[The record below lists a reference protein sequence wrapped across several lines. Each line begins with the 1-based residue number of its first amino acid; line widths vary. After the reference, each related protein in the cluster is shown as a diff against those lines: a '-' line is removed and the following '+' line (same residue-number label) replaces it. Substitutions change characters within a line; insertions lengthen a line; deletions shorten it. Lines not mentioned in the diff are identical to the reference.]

1 MQDGSFLRE
10 REIGMNWKEMFAK
23 VNLKEFFNIKSI
35 FFILLGNA
43 MYSVAVAAFIIPNG
57 LITGGTT
64 GLSIFAHNQLG
75 IPISAFVA
83 GFNVLMFVLGL
94 IFLGLNFALSTLL
107 STIIYPVFL
116 EIFQNIPALQNM
128 TEDPLLAVIMAGLMV
143 GAGLGLVVRVGGST
157 GGMDIPPLILNKYFR
172 IPVSVSLNV
181 FDILILLPQI
191 LYNPPERVLYGILLV
206 MIYTTVLD
214 KVLVMGN
221 TKTEVKIISKQV
233 EEVRQAILAQVDRGV
248 TMLYGE
254 GGYKQEQK
262 QIVLSIV
269 SNRELPQVEKLIR
282 QIDPEA
288 FMIISRVTE
297 VRGRGFSLSK
307 HYGEEEG

>member
-1 MQDGSFLRE
+1 MDKAYLKRASTV
-10 REIGMNWKEMFAK
+10 AK
-23 VNLKEFFNIKSI
+23 VIFGNVFYAFVIKLFLLPGNL
-35 FFILLGNA
+35 
-43 MYSVAVAAFIIPNG
+43 M
-57 LITGGTT
+57 TGGTT
-64 GLSIFAHNQLG
+64 GIGLVVKHFTGASISG
-75 IPISAFVA
+75 
-83 GFNVLMFVLGL
+83 FVLAFNIVMLIVGV
-94 IFLGLNFALSTLL
+94 IFLGKKFALTTIL
-107 STIIYPVFL
+107 SSFTYPIALEAANHIFGDLVITDNSMLNTIF
-116 EIFQNIPALQNM
+116 
-128 TEDPLLAVIMAGLMV
+128 
-143 GAGLGLVVRVGGST
+143 AGLGIGIGLGIVIRTGAST

-181 FDILILLPQI
+181 FDILILLQQI

-269 SNRELPQVEKLIR
+269 SNRELPQVERLIR

-307 HYGEEEG
+307 HYGEEEDC

>member
-1 MQDGSFLRE
+1 M
-10 REIGMNWKEMFAK
+10 
-23 VNLKEFFNIKSI
+23 
-35 FFILLGNA
+35 
-43 MYSVAVAAFIIPNG
+43 
-57 LITGGTT
+57 
-64 GLSIFAHNQLG
+64 
-75 IPISAFVA
+75 
-83 GFNVLMFVLGL
+83 
-94 IFLGLNFALSTLL
+94 
-107 STIIYPVFL
+107 
-116 EIFQNIPALQNM
+116 
-128 TEDPLLAVIMAGLMV
+128 
-143 GAGLGLVVRVGGST
+143 
-157 GGMDIPPLILNKYFR
+157 
-172 IPVSVSLNV
+172 SVSLNV

-206 MIYTTVLD
+206 MTYTTVLD